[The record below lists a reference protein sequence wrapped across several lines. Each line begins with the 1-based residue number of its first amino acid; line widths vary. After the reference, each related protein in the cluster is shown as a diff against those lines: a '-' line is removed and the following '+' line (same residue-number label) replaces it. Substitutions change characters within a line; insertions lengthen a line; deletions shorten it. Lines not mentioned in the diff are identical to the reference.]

1 MWHLRMK
8 APISPFVS
16 ALLASL
22 LSAAV
27 LLAWLWKTTMG
38 LVAQRQVHV
47 AQQLEEERPE
57 KPWDF
62 WTVEIESLAKELEE
76 ARADVAKRELA
87 LSLREKRISE
97 EAAELERTRAQIEA
111 MQGEIK
117 RQLIEVKDTEKKNL
131 KPLAATY
138 SQIAPASAAA
148 ILSKMDDVTVA
159 KLLSLMKADVN
170 SAILAQ
176 MAQNSIGGA
185 DGARRAAAI
194 SLLLKRIS
202 TQRAPA
208 GP

>member
-148 ILSKMDDVTVA
+148 ATPRGRSSSPPPGTLSRPAACKRSRTVRTG
-159 KLLSLMKADVN
+159 SPSS
-170 SAILAQ
+170 SA
-176 MAQNSIGGA
+176 
-185 DGARRAAAI
+185 R
-194 SLLLKRIS
+194 
-202 TQRAPA
+202 
-208 GP
+208 